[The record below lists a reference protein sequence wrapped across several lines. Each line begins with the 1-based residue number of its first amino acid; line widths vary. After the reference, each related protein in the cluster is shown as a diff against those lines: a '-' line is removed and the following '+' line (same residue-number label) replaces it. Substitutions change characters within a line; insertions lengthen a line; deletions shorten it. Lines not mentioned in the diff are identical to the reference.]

1 MNGRKKDFWDWITTI
16 KREIIYTIIGLV
28 VIIPLLLGIKEK
40 VQISPAVE
48 SAYKAI
54 ESLESEDVIL
64 ISIDYDPAS
73 MPELQPMLKAILR
86 HAFRKDIK
94 VIMMVFWPLGLP
106 IGTEGLEEVAVEF
119 EKVYGED
126 YINLGYRPGDR
137 AVMIDMG
144 REIRNFFNMDV
155 GGIPIDSYPMM
166 RDIHNY
172 NDIALIVGLEAGR
185 WGEYWIQYVGSR
197 FKQRI
202 VLGVTGVMAAE
213 TYPYLQSGQL
223 EGLIGGLKGA
233 AEYETL
239 IETPGFGLTGM
250 AAQSWAHIAISVFI
264 IIGNIGYFMGRRRER
279 RIRIEERKR

>member
-1 MNGRKKDFWDWITTI
+1 MIGNKKDFWDRITSI
-16 KREIIYTIIGLV
+16 KREIIFTIIGIV
-28 VIIPLLLGIKEK
+28 VIVPILLGIKEE
-40 VQISPAVE
+40 VQISPPVK
-48 SAYKAI
+48 SAYEAI
-54 ESLESEDVIL
+54 ESLDPTDVIL

-73 MPELQPMLKAILR
+73 MPELQPMLKAILS

-106 IGTEGLEEVAVEF
+106 IGTEGLGEVANEYG
-119 EKVYGED
+119 KVYGED

-144 REIRNFFNMDV
+144 REIRHFFRSDV
-155 GGIPIDSYPMM
+155 NDILLDTYPMM

-185 WGEYWIQYVGSR
+185 FGEFWIQYVGSR
-197 FKQRI
+197 YNQRI
-202 VLGVTGVMAAE
+202 ILGVTGVMAAE
-213 TYPYLQSGQL
+213 TYPYLQSGQI

-239 IETPGFGLTGM
+239 IEKPGFGLTGM
-250 AAQSWAHIAISVFI
+250 AAQSWAHIAIVIFI
-264 IIGNIGYFMGRRRER
+264 IIGNIGYFMTRRKER
-279 RIRIEERKR
+279 RVRIKGRKE

>member
-1 MNGRKKDFWDWITTI
+1 MNGNKKNFWDLINSI
-16 KREIIYTIIGLV
+16 SREIIYTILGIV
-28 VIIPLLLGIKEK
+28 VIIPLLIGIKEE

-48 SAYKAI
+48 AAYKTI
-54 ESLESEDVIL
+54 ESLDSTDVVIV
-64 ISIDYDPAS
+64 SIDYDPSS

-86 HAFRKDIK
+86 HTFENNIK
-94 VIMMVFWPLGLP
+94 VIMMAFLPLGLP
-106 IGTEGLEEVAVEF
+106 VGTEGLEEVAREY

-144 REIRNFFNMDV
+144 KEIRNFFRTDV
-155 GGIPIDSYPMM
+155 NDIPLDSYPMM

-172 NDIALIVGLEAGR
+172 NDIALIIGLEHGR
-185 WGEYWIQYVGSR
+185 VGEFWIQYVGSR
-197 FKQRI
+197 YNQRI

-213 TYPYLQSGQL
+213 TYPYLQSGQI

-239 IETPGFGLTGM
+239 IKKPGFGLTGM
-250 AAQSWAHIAISVFI
+250 AAQSWAHIAIVMFI
-264 IIGNIGYFMGRRRER
+264 IIGNIGYFMTRRKQGRL
-279 RIRIEERKR
+279 

>member
-1 MNGRKKDFWDWITTI
+1 MIGNKKDFWDRITSI
-16 KREIIYTIIGLV
+16 KREIIFTIIGIV
-28 VIIPLLLGIKEK
+28 VIVPILLGIKEK
-40 VQISPAVE
+40 VQISPPVK
-48 SAYKAI
+48 SAYEAI
-54 ESLESEDVIL
+54 ESLDPTDVIL

-73 MPELQPMLKAILR
+73 MPELQPMLKAILS

-106 IGTEGLEEVAVEF
+106 IGTEGLGEVANEYG
-119 EKVYGED
+119 KVYGED

-144 REIRNFFNMDV
+144 REIRHFFRSDV
-155 GGIPIDSYPMM
+155 NDILLDTYPMM

-185 WGEYWIQYVGSR
+185 FGEFWIQYVGSR
-197 FKQRI
+197 YNQRI
-202 VLGVTGVMAAE
+202 ILGVTGVMAAE
-213 TYPYLQSGQL
+213 TYPYLQSGQI

-239 IETPGFGLTGM
+239 IEKPGFGLTGM
-250 AAQSWAHIAISVFI
+250 AAQSWAHIAIVIFI
-264 IIGNIGYFMGRRRER
+264 IIGNIGYFMTRRKER
-279 RIRIEERKR
+279 RVRIKGRKE

>member
-16 KREIIYTIIGLV
+16 KREIIYSLIGLV
-28 VIIPLLLGIKEK
+28 VIVPLLLGIKEK

-54 ESLESEDVIL
+54 ESLDFEDVIL

-94 VIMMVFWPLGLP
+94 VILMVFWPLGLP

-144 REIRNFFNMDV
+144 REIRNFFNTDV
-155 GGIPIDSYPMM
+155 NSIPIDSYPMM

-172 NDIALIVGLEAGR
+172 NNISLIVGLEAGR

-197 FKQRI
+197 YKQRI

-213 TYPYLQSGQL
+213 TYPYLQSGQI

-264 IIGNIGYFMGRRRER
+264 IIGNIGYFMGRRRAR
-279 RIRIEERKR
+279 KLRIEERKR

>member
-1 MNGRKKDFWDWITTI
+1 MNRGKKDFSDWITTI
-16 KREIIYTIIGLV
+16 NREIIYTILGLV
-28 VIIPLLLGIKEK
+28 VIIPILLGIKEK
-40 VQISPAVE
+40 VQISPAVK
-48 SAYKAI
+48 SAYESI
-54 ESLESEDVIL
+54 ESLNSTDVIL

-86 HAFRKDIK
+86 HAFGKEIK

-106 IGTEGLEEVAVEF
+106 IGTEGLEEVATEF

-144 REIRNFFNMDV
+144 REIRNFFRTDV
-155 GGIPIDSYPMM
+155 NDVLLDTYPMM
-166 RDIHNY
+166 IDIHNY

-185 WGEYWIQYVGSR
+185 MGEYWIQYVGSR
-197 FKQRI
+197 YKQRI
-202 VLGVTGVMAAE
+202 ILGVTGVMAAE
-213 TYPYLQSGQL
+213 TYPYLHSGQI

-239 IETPGFGLTGM
+239 IGRPGSGLTGM
-250 AAQSWAHIAISVFI
+250 AAQSWAHIAIVIFI
-264 IIGNIGYFMGRRRER
+264 IIGNIGYFMTRRKER
-279 RIRIEERKR
+279 RFRIEGRKE

>member
-1 MNGRKKDFWDWITTI
+1 MNGRKRDFWYWITNI
-16 KREIIYTIIGLV
+16 RREIIYTLIGMI
-28 VIIPLLLGIKEK
+28 VIIPILLGIKEK
-40 VQISPAVE
+40 VQISPAVRSSYE
-48 SAYKAI
+48 AV
-54 ESLESEDVIL
+54 ESLNPEDVIL

-86 HAFRKDIK
+86 HAFSKDIK
-94 VIMMVFWPLGLP
+94 VIMMIFWPLGLP

-119 EKVYGED
+119 DRVYGED

-144 REIRNFFNMDV
+144 REIRNFFRTDV
-155 GGIPIDSYPMM
+155 NEVLIDSHPMM

-197 FKQRI
+197 YKQRI

-213 TYPYLQSGQL
+213 TYPYLQSGQI

-239 IETPGFGLTGM
+239 IERPGFGLTGM
-250 AAQSWAHIAISVFI
+250 AAQSWAHIAIAAFI
-264 IIGNIGYFMGRRRER
+264 IIGNIGYFMGRRKER
-279 RIRIEERKR
+279 KLRIEERKR